1 MFIISKMGC
10 FQMWFIDKSDLRI
23 STVEKHIETIKKKP
37 FQTKK
42 NDDIF
47 HIIDKN
53 TVSWVPS

>member
-1 MFIISKMGC
+1 MGC
-10 FQMWFIDKSDLRI
+10 FQMWFINKSDLRI
-23 STVEKHIETIKKKP
+23 STVEKHIETIKKEP